1 MDTIC
6 GFKAELPVGLKPA
19 EGPRERSFTLM
30 KTGEVTE
37 TILTND
43 AYRRNHP
50 QQWMGRLIASY
61 IESIG
66 DLPVYVKFRE
76 GKFKKLPDA
85 ILQLPIADASYLLC
99 LGHMNTYGPN
109 LDAGIQECVH
119 CGKKT
124 KYDIDLG
131 EMKLEHE
138 ETVHEEIMVHLDTGF
153 YKKMPENDPHGE
165 LEYKG
170 IYWNRFYFRPPV
182 IKDAIDHEKFW
193 TRNNLIN
200 FNMRVLWSCLLRVE
214 RWEKMEE
221 EEFVKTEEM
230 DQKFVRM
237 EGLDLLDKLDGQ
249 DRKLIRAEIN
259 KIPQLNMEVV
269 QECNACG
276 EDIEISV
283 DSTNFFPLA

>member
-6 GFKAELPVGLKPA
+6 GFKAELPVGLRTE
-19 EGPRERSFTLM
+19 EGSREKSFILK

-66 DLPVYVKFRE
+66 DLPVYEKFRA
-76 GKFKKLPDA
+76 GKFKKLPEG

-99 LGHMNTYGPN
+99 LGHMNTYGN
-109 LDAGIQECVH
+109 TLDAGTQECVH
-119 CGKKT
+119 CGRKT
-124 KYDIDLG
+124 PYEIDLQD
-131 EMKLEHE
+131 MKLENE
-138 ETVHEEIMVHLDTGF
+138 GEVAEEISIQLDTGF
-153 YKKMPENDPHGE
+153 YKKMPKDDPHGE
-165 LEYKG
+165 LPYKG
-170 IYWNRFYFRPPV
+170 IYWNRYYFRPPV
-182 IKDAIDHEKFW
+182 INDAVLHEKYW
-193 TRNNLIN
+193 TRNNLVN

-214 RWEKMEE
+214 RWEKLEE
-221 EEFVKTEEM
+221 EEFVKTDEM
-230 DQKFVRM
+230 PDNFRNM

-249 DRKLIRAEIN
+249 DRKLIRQEIN
-259 KIPQLNMEVV
+259 KIPQLNMQVT

>member
-6 GFKAELPVGLKPA
+6 GFKAELPVGVKTE
-19 EGPRERSFTLM
+19 EGPREKSFTLR

-66 DLPVYVKFRE
+66 DLPVYEEFRSAKFR
-76 GKFKKLPDA
+76 KLPKA
-85 ILQLPIADASYLLC
+85 ILELPIADASYLLC
-99 LGHMNTYGPN
+99 LGHMNTYGQT
-109 LDAGIQECVH
+109 LDAGIQECNH

-124 KYDIDLG
+124 KYEINLA
-131 EMKLEHE
+131 EMKLENE
-138 ETVHEEIMVHLDTGF
+138 GEVAEEIAVNLDTGF

-182 IKDAIDHEKFW
+182 INDAVVNEKFW
-193 TRNNLIN
+193 TRNNLVN
-200 FNMRVLWSCLLRVE
+200 FNMRVLWACILRVE
-214 RWEKMEE
+214 RWEKVEE
-221 EEFVKTEEM
+221 NEFIKMDEM
-230 DQKFVRM
+230 DPKFVGM

-249 DRKLIRAEIN
+249 DRKLIRQEIN

-276 EDIEISV
+276 EDIEITV